1 VAVDEWKRK
10 GANTPSAVIVQDDR
24 MVVSAEFLALGTYL
38 FEEPFDSSPSSR
50 EYQRN
55 FDEEA
60 ERSLPRLVK
69 LIAPLCRGFPV
80 PSKIFFAAMR
90 IACKRSHFLLTREN
104 PQLAKQPPPPSRREL
119 TCPFSF
125 FCDSCGYSNAIFAS
139 LTS

>member
-1 VAVDEWKRK
+1 MAVDEWKRK

-55 FDEEA
+55 FDQEA

-104 PQLAKQPPPPSRREL
+104 PPLAKQPPPPEPEGIDVSIQFL
-119 TCPFSF
+119 
-125 FCDSCGYSNAIFAS
+125 
-139 LTS
+139 L